1 MVQFMVQ
8 YANLATVKPKKEA
21 NKEPLKCKRQNATLA
36 HQSVTSCLSGKGI
49 QRLCFLLIFFF
60 LQMFEKDFFF
70 LEITFHTK
78 RPRKLIKQLSEPGV
92 ASLLYSVFMRSSR
105 SSAESKESATS

>member
-49 QRLCFLLIFFF
+49 QRLCFLLIFF
-60 LQMFEKDFFF
+60 LQMFEKDFYF
-70 LEITFHTK
+70 
-78 RPRKLIKQLSEPGV
+78 
-92 ASLLYSVFMRSSR
+92 
-105 SSAESKESATS
+105 